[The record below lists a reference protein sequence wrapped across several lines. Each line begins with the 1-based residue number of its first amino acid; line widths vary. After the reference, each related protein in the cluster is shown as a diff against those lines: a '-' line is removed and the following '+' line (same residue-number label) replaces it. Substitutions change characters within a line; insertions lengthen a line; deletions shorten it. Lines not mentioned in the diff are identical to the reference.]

1 MKSVVFKR
9 GVLAG
14 AAFLL
19 VMGVAGCSTNDGTS
33 SSTNSSSK
41 VKETTES
48 SVKKVTSQD
57 IIDELE
63 LKKVD
68 ENADTKTKN
77 EVLVEN
83 KEKIEAAGY
92 LVINANMI
100 FIQKYESAKAS
111 LVARNLKVKGVK
123 SEPTSDSDS
132 AGKIISTDYPDA
144 IKFTS
149 GYIGPAIKV
158 MTEGDKVILNYYEGT
173 TTSSSE
179 KTEKTEKTSE
189 KQTKN
194 DDVIS
199 ELGLEKTEDYSSAV
213 YVKNREK
220 LENAGYLVI
229 SNNDVFNSN
238 YDSVKEN
245 LEELGLKVTGNEGK
259 SAEGDKTAGN
269 IYETNYPNAIKLSSK
284 YLGSALRVLSE
295 GDKVI
300 VTYYK

>member
-9 GVLAG
+9 GLLAG
-14 AAFLL
+14 ATFLL
-19 VMGVAGCSTNDGTS
+19 VMGLAGCSTNDGTS

-68 ENADTKTKN
+68 ENADSKTEN
-77 EVLVEN
+77 AILVEN

-92 LVINANMI
+92 PVINANTI
-100 FIQKYESAKAS
+100 YVQKYESAKAS
-111 LVARNLKVKGVK
+111 LEARNLKVKGIK
-123 SEPTSDSDS
+123 SESSSDSDNV
-132 AGKIISTDYPDA
+132 GEIISTDYPDE

-149 GYIGPAIKV
+149 GYIGSAIKV
-158 MTEGDKVILNYYEGT
+158 MTEGDRVILNYYGGT

-179 KTEKTEKTSE
+179 KTEKTSA